1 MGNFFDLDAWR
12 EQQRIAGIN
21 QKITDL
27 QGDIEDYETAKQ
39 EVETAK
45 TGCGSEKDDWQETSG
60 KMSGRQVKKTGTFE
74 GEMAESL
81 EGYISDAEEENI
93 TAIGKAESL
102 VSCLE
107 TQTDAIDTRTSELN
121 SEIISLR
128 NQI

>member
-21 QKITDL
+21 RKITDL

-45 TGCGSEKDDWQETSG
+45 TDCGSEKDDWQETSG

-107 TQTDAIDTRTSELN
+107 TQIDAIDTRISELN

>member
-21 QKITDL
+21 RKITDL
-27 QGDIEDYETAKQ
+27 QGEIGDYETAKQ

-45 TGCGSEKDDWQETSG
+45 TECSSEKDAWQETLG
-60 KMSGRQVKKTGTFE
+60 KMSGKQVKKTGTFE

-81 EGYISDAEEENI
+81 EGYISDAEEENS
-93 TAIGKAESL
+93 TAIGKVESL

-107 TQTDAIDTRTSELN
+107 TQIDAIDTRISELN

>member
-21 QKITDL
+21 RKITDL

-45 TGCGSEKDDWQETSG
+45 TDCGSEKDDWQETSG
-60 KMSGRQVKKTGTFE
+60 KMSERQVKKTGTFE

-81 EGYISDAEEENI
+81 EGYICDAEEENS
-93 TAIGKAESL
+93 TAIGKVESL

-107 TQTDAIDTRTSELN
+107 TQIDAIDTRISELN